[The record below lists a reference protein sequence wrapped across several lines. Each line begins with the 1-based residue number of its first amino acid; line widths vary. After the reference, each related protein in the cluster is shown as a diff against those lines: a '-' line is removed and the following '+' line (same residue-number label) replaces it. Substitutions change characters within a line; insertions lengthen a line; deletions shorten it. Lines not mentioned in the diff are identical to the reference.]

1 MNQKIILKHGETIPD
16 ENIISQGEVLVQHS
30 NSVNNSALHTIS
42 GGGS

>member
-16 ENIISQGEVLVQHS
+16 ENIISQGEVLVQHA
-30 NSVNNSALHTIS
+30 NTVTDSALHTSS